1 MAYKTLQDH
10 LAKIRNVGEY
20 FRRQTGLPEPLLTT
34 CLLLKI
40 MKESINQFDYVNL
53 NGTPVSMKAFQ
64 GKVLLLVNTAS
75 GCGYTPQ
82 YKALQSLWMEY
93 GERGLVVIG
102 FPCNQFG
109 SQESGSEEDIR
120 DFCEINYG
128 VTFPLSQKIE
138 VNGKRAHPLWKW
150 LKREKP
156 GFLGIQRIPWN
167 FTKFLVDRNGV
178 VAARFSPS
186 TTPEQLKSQI
196 ENLL

>member
-1 MAYKTLQDH
+1 
-10 LAKIRNVGEY
+10 
-20 FRRQTGLPEPLLTT
+20 
-34 CLLLKI
+34 
-40 MKESINQFDYVNL
+40 MKEAIHQFEFISLD
-53 NGTPVSMKAFQ
+53 GQPVSMKTYR

-109 SQESGSEEDIR
+109 RQESGSEEEIR

-128 VTFPLSQKIE
+128 VTFPLSQKVE
-138 VNGKRAHPLWKW
+138 VNGKRTHPLWKW
-150 LKREKP
+150 LKKEKS

-167 FTKFLVDRNGV
+167 FTKFLVDREGAV
-178 VAARFSPS
+178 MGRYSPS
-186 TTPEQLKSQI
+186 TSPEQLKSLI
-196 ENLL
+196 EKVL